1 MAASAAPEGLASGG
15 GLGLGCDRATGMLCL
30 VPAREGEAFEVRV
43 LTATIRLEP
52 DMDSAAISGRRTS
65 PKTGSK
71 TPAAMGRAMA
81 L

>member
-1 MAASAAPEGLASGG
+1 
-15 GLGLGCDRATGMLCL
+15 MLCL